1 MKPYT
6 IKMVN
11 ISHAILVSAG
21 GKASCGDNLS
31 TTAKGNEAV
40 SAIRWHA

>member
-1 MKPYT
+1 MKPHT
-6 IKMVN
+6 IKVVN
-11 ISHAILVSAG
+11 ISHAIRVPAG
-21 GKASCGDNLS
+21 GEASCGANLS